1 MDYHYRF
8 VLPHKSNSKPE
19 KDADKE
25 EKDIVRD
32 KVHTSHSITNK
43 LDHGS
48 QPFYCIDSQHF
59 VCHRFN
65 PCMNSCSGRLTVN
78 LKQYYP
84 SASLN
89 YNAPRGNSDA
99 ATSVHAISERQIEY
113 RHSSG

>member
-32 KVHTSHSITNK
+32 KVHTSHSVTNK

-59 VCHRFN
+59 VCHRLN
-65 PCMNSCSGRLTVN
+65 PCMGAVRLMRTRIG
-78 LKQYYP
+78 LLAQP
-84 SASLN
+84 ESM
-89 YNAPRGNSDA
+89 R
-99 ATSVHAISERQIEY
+99 
-113 RHSSG
+113 